1 MSKVIIEAALNGWT
15 KRPRNPHVAYTAP
28 EVVDET
34 LAVCAAGASIIHYHL
49 QGPDGEYLEDVPAYG
64 EVARRLRASDDP
76 GRRALIWPTNMIGST
91 AKERFRY
98 FTELSRDPATKPD
111 LGSCDMG
118 SLNVLRW
125 DVKANTFAKHN
136 VYVNSVETCREA
148 LALMKDAGLKR
159 PTLQIFDPTHLRTTL
174 KFLELGLLE
183 EPLLIKFYLGG
194 PEMPFGMPP
203 VPGSLDAYLNMM
215 PGVRTVWFACCLGG
229 DVLPLAPYA
238 VSLGGHVR
246 LGLEDYAYEDEGQ
259 PSNVELVNRA
269 ATIIRAM
276 GHEVATPEDTR
287 QLLEL

>member
-1 MSKVIIEAALNGWT
+1 MSKIIIEAALNGST
-15 KRPRNPHVAYTAP
+15 KRSRNPHVAYTAP
-28 EVVDET
+28 EVVAEV
-34 LAVCAAGASIIHYHL
+34 LAVSEAGASIIHYHV
-49 QGPDGEYLEDVPAYG
+49 QGPDGEYLEDIPAYG
-64 EVARRLRASDDP
+64 EVARGVRASDAAG
-76 GRRALIWPTNMIGST
+76 GRTLLWPTFMMGAT
-91 AKERFRY
+91 VAERFRY
-98 FTELSRDPATKPD
+98 FAELSRDPATKPD
-111 LGSCDMG
+111 LGACDMG

-159 PTLQIFDPTHLRTTL
+159 PTLQVFDPTHLRTIL

-203 VPGSLDAYLNMM
+203 TPRSLDAYLNMM
-215 PGVRTVWFACCLGG
+215 PDVRAVWFACCLGG

-246 LGLEDYAYEDEGQ
+246 VGLEDYAYEDEGR

-269 ATIIRAM
+269 ATIIKAM
-276 GHEVATPEDTR
+276 GHEAATPEDAR
-287 QLLEL
+287 EILAL